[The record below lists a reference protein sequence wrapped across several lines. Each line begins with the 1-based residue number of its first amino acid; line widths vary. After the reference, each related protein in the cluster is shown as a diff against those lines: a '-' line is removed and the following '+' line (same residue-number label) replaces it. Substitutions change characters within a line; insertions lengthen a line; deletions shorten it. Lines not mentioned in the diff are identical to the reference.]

1 MKMQNL
7 NKGDGNYF
15 GPEDELSPEDTELC
29 EKLALRELA
38 DNDGFD
44 IDKNLQIDDELIQ
57 VPGQTIALVAFIGP
71 YEFLR
76 AKHPVFQLNAICGC
90 ADPQSAL
97 RKLRKNTDNRYDI
110 YTLGMY
116 EWIAIPPNKT
126 FMADNKAHEEFLN
139 SIIIRH
145 KKELLLRKHLFEFR
159 KTRIMESKNVSK
171 EVLEPATSPV
181 ELESLPESSIAT
193 PQRPTAPDI
202 SDVPPIPDVPMAP
215 QTPMAVV
222 GTDDWDPSERLDE
235 IGLRSQQWVV
245 LSMVGDL
252 VTGMAIKIQGFYET
266 EDAARKVLDR
276 IRQMDDTYETYVA
289 EAGRWLP
296 ANVRAEDIPDQV
308 FQNEHLTELFR
319 NHRDEKQKAL
329 DFSAPIRR
337 DSPVIQPVEILDE
350 LSEDV
355 SAKVFLG

>member
-7 NKGDGNYF
+7 NKGDGTYF
-15 GPEDELSPEDTELC
+15 GPEDELSTEDTELC

-38 DNDGFD
+38 DDDGFN
-44 IDKNLQIDDELIQ
+44 INKNLQIDDETIQ

-71 YEFLR
+71 YNFLR
-76 AKHPVFQLNAICGC
+76 AKHPVFQLNLICGC

-97 RKLRKNTDNRYDI
+97 RKLRKNTDHRYDI

-116 EWIAIPPNKT
+116 EWIALPPNEE
-126 FMADNKAHEEFLN
+126 FMKDPKAHEEFLN

-145 KKELLLRKHLFEFR
+145 KKDLLLRKHLFEFR
-159 KTRIMESKNVSK
+159 KTRIMESKKVS
-171 EVLEPATSPV
+171 EVVEETRPL
-181 ELESLPESSIAT
+181 ELESLPETKIVTSEV
-193 PQRPTAPDI
+193 PVAPDI
-202 SDVPPIPDVPMAP
+202 SDVPEVPEVRLPASP
-215 QTPMAVV
+215 PV
-222 GTDDWDPSERLDE
+222 GEFEGTEDWDPAEKLDE
-235 IGLRSQQWVV
+235 IGLRSQQWVI
-245 LSMVGDL
+245 LSTVGTL
-252 VTGMAIKIQGFYET
+252 ETGFAIKIQGFYET

-276 IRQMDDTYETYVA
+276 IRQMDDTFETYVA

-329 DFSAPIRR
+329 DFSTPKSSGPTIE
-337 DSPVIQPVEILDE
+337 PVEILDGLE
-350 LSEDV
+350 EDV
-355 SAKVFLG
+355 SKVRVSQD